1 MRLLV
6 YPHDLSIGGSQINAI
21 DLAAGAAAAGH
32 EVIVY
37 GIPGPLVDYVAE
49 RGLRFIPARPLH
61 YRPAPS
67 RIAQIATIALQNRID
82 LVHTYEWPSCLDAY
96 YGASLFLNV
105 PLLCTVLSMDVM
117 PYVPASVPLIM
128 GTADLGAQARKV
140 QRSDVWV
147 IEPPI
152 DVDHDNPHIDGS
164 AFRGRHGVS
173 ADDFLVVSVSRLA
186 LDLKLDALV
195 RAIDAVDLLA
205 GSYPLKLVLVG
216 DGPAG
221 EALGTRAKTVNLRH
235 GRDVVVLPGAEMDP
249 RLAYAAADLVV
260 GMGSS
265 ALRAL
270 AIGRPLIVQGEKAFS
285 EIFEPKSYELFLKQ
299 GFYGLS
305 DASAGAYRLAHQIE
319 ELFLDPA
326 RRSRLGSFGRQ
337 VVTERFS
344 LKRAIDL
351 QLDIY
356 RHVLDKPPRRRM
368 LEAARSARL
377 AFALEF
383 ANHHPV
389 RKQKRKNSEL
399 AALAAARSGR
409 WPPESIEGDDS
420 APSGTSA
427 KFHGG
432 LKDV

>member
-21 DLAAGAAAAGH
+21 DLAAGAAASGH

-37 GIPGPLVDYVAE
+37 GIPGPLVEYVAE
-49 RGLRFIPARPLH
+49 RKLRFIPARPLP

-67 RIAQIATIALQNRID
+67 RIAQIATIARQNRID
-82 LVHTYEWPSCLDAY
+82 LIHAYEWPSCLDAY

-128 GTADLGAQARKV
+128 GTEDLGAQARKV

-152 DVDHDNPHIDGS
+152 DVERDNPNIDGS
-164 AFRGRHGVS
+164 EFRRRHSVS
-173 ADDFLVVSVSRLA
+173 AKDFLIVSVSRLA

-205 GSYPLKLVLVG
+205 GSHPLKLVLVG
-216 DGPAG
+216 DGPAR
-221 EALGTRAKTVNLRH
+221 EALETRAKAVNLRH
-235 GRDVVVLPGAEMDP
+235 GRDVVLLPGAEMDP
-249 RLAYAAADLVV
+249 RAAYAAADLVV

-270 AIGRPLIVQGEKAFS
+270 AIGRPLIVQGEEAFS
-285 EIFEPKSYELFLKQ
+285 EIFEPRTLGLFLKQ
-299 GFYGLS
+299 GFYGLG
-305 DASAGAYRLAHQIE
+305 DGWPGAQRLARQIE
-319 ELFLDPA
+319 ELVVDPA
-326 RRSRLGSFGRQ
+326 RRTELRALGRE

-344 LKRAIDL
+344 LERAIDL
-351 QLDIY
+351 QLGIY
-356 RHVLDKPPRRRM
+356 QQVLANPPRRR
-368 LEAARSARL
+368 LADAARSARL
-377 AFALEF
+377 ALMLEF
-383 ANHHPV
+383 ANHDPT
-389 RKQKRKNSEL
+389 RKQRRKAREL
-399 AALAAARSGR
+399 AVLAAARSGR
-409 WPPESIEGDDS
+409 WPPEAVECG
-420 APSGTSA
+420 P
-427 KFHGG
+427 
-432 LKDV
+432 

>member
-37 GIPGPLVDYVAE
+37 GIPGPLVDYIAE

-67 RIAQIATIALQNRID
+67 RIAQIATIALRNRID

-147 IEPPI
+147 LEPPI
-152 DVDHDNPHIDGS
+152 DVDYDNPRIDGS
-164 AFRGRHGVS
+164 AFRSRLGVS

-195 RAIDAVDLLA
+195 RALDAVDMLA
-205 GSYPLKLVLVG
+205 GQYPLKLVLVG
-216 DGPAG
+216 DGPAR
-221 EALGTRAKTVNLRH
+221 EALASRAKAVNLRH
-235 GRDVVVLPGAEMDP
+235 GRDVVLLPGAEMDP
-249 RLAYAAADLVV
+249 RPAYAAADLVV

-285 EIFEPKSYELFLKQ
+285 EIFEPTTYDLFLKQ

-305 DASAGAYRLAHQIE
+305 DASAGSHRLARQIE
-319 ELFLDPA
+319 ELLLDPA
-326 RRSRLGSFGRQ
+326 RRSRLGSYGRQ
-337 VVTERFS
+337 VVAERFS

-356 RHVLDKPPRRRM
+356 RHVLASPPRRSFAD
-368 LEAARSARL
+368 AARSARL
-377 AFALEF
+377 ALTLEF
-383 ANHHPV
+383 ANHDPA
-389 RKQKRKNSEL
+389 RKKSKKLREL
-399 AALAAARSGR
+399 AILSAARSGR
-409 WPPESIEGDDS
+409 WPPEAAEYGQ
-420 APSGTSA
+420 
-427 KFHGG
+427 
-432 LKDV
+432 